1 MPNTIYTSSLAP
13 SRYGDLVT
21 DIDCIVGKM
30 KDKHA
35 ENIVSMINH
44 INTPDKTESNY
55 LPHPLR
61 QATVAFGEDR
71 DKKIELDWLNPDNEN
86 ATSCETLTFTLD
98 DARDAVRQI
107 LTAIFDEKFS
117 DVLNVATLDGRA
129 YFIVTLHTA
138 QLDDEGASEI
148 IEQADQARTLL
159 RVLDASGL
167 FVKDIKPYDDN
178 TEELLRAMCESIANQ
193 LGGEN
198 RDDFYTDR
206 GYYLNEDDEWRD
218 EDGDEV
224 NLDGDGYPELDQSY
238 VSLFLEEN
246 YGIRVTTMLG
256 DENTYY
262 GAEVCVACGGPN
274 IWINT
279 NTRYVEG
286 YWGSTKIE
294 VPYIDHIGFDD
305 EVELMFEAYSRR

>member
-1 MPNTIYTSSLAP
+1 MPNTVYASSPAP

-21 DIDCIVGKM
+21 DIDRIVGKM
-30 KDKHA
+30 KDEHA
-35 ENIVSMINH
+35 ENIASAINY
-44 INTPDKTESNY
+44 INTLDTTESNY

-71 DKKIELDWLNPDNEN
+71 DKKIELDWLNPDNETV
-86 ATSCETLTFTLD
+86 TSCETFTFTLD

-117 DVLNVATLDGRA
+117 DVLNVATLDVRA

-138 QLDDEGASEI
+138 RLDMMD
-148 IEQADQARTLL
+148 QADQARTLL
-159 RVLDASGL
+159 HILDASGL
-167 FVKDIKPYDDN
+167 FVKDITSYDEN
-178 TEELLRAMCESIANQ
+178 TEEHLRAMCKSIAAK

-224 NLDGDGYPELDQSY
+224 NLDDDGYPELDQPY
-238 VSLFLEEN
+238 VSLFLEDN
-246 YGIRVTTMLG
+246 FGIRVTTMLG

-286 YWGSTKIE
+286 YWGSTEIT
-294 VPYIDHIGFDD
+294 VPYVDHIGFDD
-305 EVELMFEAYSRR
+305 EVELIFEAYSRR